1 MQYMNKQ
8 RKTAI
13 VTGSTKGIGNGIAN
27 ELAGKGFNV
36 VITSRKEEQAV
47 ETAEKI
53 NAKGIAGKAIG
64 AYFDLEKP
72 ESAQVLL
79 NRALNEFERLDVL
92 VNNALSNSCVF
103 PLHKLSDEQI
113 SFALTSNITNILLL
127 CRLAH
132 NELAKTKGN
141 IINIS
146 SVVVNRHIVGMP
158 LYTIAKGALEQ
169 ITKVLASKWAEDH
182 VRVNAI
188 NPGFVKT
195 SAAADFGV
203 SEDVIER
210 GREYHK
216 RYHPLGRLGEP
227 EDIGRLAAFMASDD
241 AEFMT
246 GSIVDCD
253 AGYSIQGVQLY
264 QDDRGFG

>member
-1 MQYMNKQ
+1 MGMQK
-8 RKTAI
+8 KTAI

-27 ELAGKGFNV
+27 ELAAKGFNV
-36 VITSRKEEQAV
+36 VITSRKEEQASKA
-47 ETAEKI
+47 AEEI

-64 AYFDLEKP
+64 TYFDLEKP

-79 NRALNEFERLDVL
+79 NQSLNEFGRLDVL
-92 VNNALSNSCVF
+92 VNNALSNSCVL

-127 CRLAH
+127 CRLMH
-132 NELAKTKGN
+132 DELVKTKGN

-146 SVVVNRHIVGMP
+146 SAVVNRHIVGMP

-169 ITKVLASKWAEDH
+169 MTKVLASKWAEDH

-195 SAAADFGV
+195 SASADFGV
-203 SEDVIER
+203 PEDIIEK
-210 GREYHK
+210 GREFRK

-227 EDIGRLAAFMASDD
+227 EDIGKLAAFLASDD
-241 AEFMT
+241 AMFMT
-246 GSIVDCD
+246 GSIIDCD
-253 AGYSIQGVQLY
+253 AGYSIQGIPLNP
-264 QDDRGFG
+264 DDLITT

>member
-1 MQYMNKQ
+1 MSAQ

-13 VTGSTKGIGNGIAN
+13 VTGSTKGIGNGIAC
-27 ELAGKGFNV
+27 ELAAKGFNV
-36 VITSRKEEQAV
+36 VITSRDRDHASMVAGE
-47 ETAEKI
+47 I
-53 NAKGIAGKAIG
+53 NTSGMAGKAVG
-64 AYFDLEKP
+64 AYFDLEKQ
-72 ESAQVLL
+72 ESAQLL
-79 NRALNEFERLDVL
+79 LEQSLKEFGRLDVL

-127 CRLAH
+127 CRLAFP
-132 NELAKTKGN
+132 ELVKTQGN

-146 SVVVNRHIVGMP
+146 SVVVNRHIIGMP

-169 ITKVLASKWAEDH
+169 MTKVLASKWAEDQ

-195 SAAADFGV
+195 SALADFGV
-203 SEDVIER
+203 PKDIIEKS
-210 GREYHK
+210 REYHK
-216 RYHPLGRLGEP
+216 QYHPLGRLGEP
-227 EDIGRLAAFMASDD
+227 EDIGKLAAFLASDD
-241 AEFMT
+241 ASFIT

-253 AGYSIQGVQLY
+253 AGYSVQGVQLY
-264 QDDRGFG
+264 QENPITN